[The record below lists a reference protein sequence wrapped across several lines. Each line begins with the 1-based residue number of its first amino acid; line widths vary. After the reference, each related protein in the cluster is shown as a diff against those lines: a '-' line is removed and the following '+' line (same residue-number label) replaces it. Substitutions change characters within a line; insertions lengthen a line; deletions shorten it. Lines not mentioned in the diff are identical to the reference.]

1 MLVSAR
7 FSNVVSGAAAE
18 LKGEK
23 KKLVEMM
30 MIYGRNIDFARLFRL
45 YLFFSLLIRHDVVER
60 RVWSS
65 SACGL

>member
-1 MLVSAR
+1 
-7 FSNVVSGAAAE
+7 
-18 LKGEK
+18 
-23 KKLVEMM
+23 M

-65 SACGL
+65 TACGLWAEQKKTAETAEKSV